1 MLSLS
6 LFFYC
11 ENKPFSHLVFF
22 KVAKNQLSRTYVKE
36 TYGSLFFRHY

>member
-22 KVAKNQLSRTYVKE
+22 KVAKE
-36 TYGSLFFRHY
+36 TNSHELM